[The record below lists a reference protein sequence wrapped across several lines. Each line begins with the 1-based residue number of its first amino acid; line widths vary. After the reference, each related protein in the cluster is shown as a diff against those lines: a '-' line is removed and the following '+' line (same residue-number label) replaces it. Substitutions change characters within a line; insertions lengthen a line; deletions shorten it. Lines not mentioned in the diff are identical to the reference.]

1 MFQNWKYWPIV
12 GPIVALL
19 SSRKFLL
26 ALGAVLAADFGLHLS
41 DDLIALIV
49 AVGVAIVGGG
59 IAIEDAAQKR
69 ASGGVATLEVD
80 TGELEDTI
88 NRMLPGDSFSD

>member
-12 GPIVALL
+12 GPLVALL

-26 ALGAVLAADFGLHLS
+26 ALAAILAADFGFNLS

-59 IAIEDAAQKR
+59 IAIEDAAMKR
-69 ASGGVATLEVD
+69 GTSINATL
-80 TGELEDTI
+80 I
-88 NRMLPGDSFSD
+88 DSD